1 MLGVGRD
8 LCGSSSPTPQERL
21 KKSHCPF
28 LKAIRG
34 FINGFLYYSKSENF
48 VMKSFAIDYVREVI
62 SMEYG
67 HKTLVP
73 DSMKRLTV
81 ITLR

>member
-1 MLGVGRD
+1 
-8 LCGSSSPTPQERL
+8 
-21 KKSHCPF
+21 
-28 LKAIRG
+28 
-34 FINGFLYYSKSENF
+34 
-48 VMKSFAIDYVREVI
+48 MKSFAIDYVREVI